1 MKTPPTFEAADIYV
15 KYESGSFVTNTVRG
29 QRASSTTSAERAAG
43 ALATKLFGDR
53 LFGTELIGRADISMI
68 DRFLA
73 KARLP

>member
-1 MKTPPTFEAADIYV
+1 M
-15 KYESGSFVTNTVRG
+15 TNTVRG
-29 QRASSTTSAERAAG
+29 QRASSTTSAERAAV